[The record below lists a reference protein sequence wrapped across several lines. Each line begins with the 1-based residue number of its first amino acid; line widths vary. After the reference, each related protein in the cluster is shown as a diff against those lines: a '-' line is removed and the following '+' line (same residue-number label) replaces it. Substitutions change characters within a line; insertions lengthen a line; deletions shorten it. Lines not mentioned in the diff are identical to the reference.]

1 MLKSLARLLAKGFF
15 GNVYVSGHPYMGR
28 SCIWVA
34 NHTSAIVDP
43 AILYGMSPVT
53 LRPVAKHTLWDH
65 PVMRPLLL
73 NVQAIPVYRAQD
85 MLAKAD
91 GPSAADGEPEE
102 EARRKLNQ
110 SAFRA
115 GAQALVDGDC
125 LMIFPEGISH
135 DKPHLQRIRSGAS
148 LMLLEAVERAANP
161 NFQGVIQP
169 VAIDY
174 FEKDEFRSDLGVYF
188 CKPIFVTDPE
198 SKPED
203 INRAIEDSLRDG
215 LAQFD
220 NWEDKRNCLFLFET
234 TYGRKPHSPRELRI
248 FQESFFPAFLERP
261 EFMSKTQLLRR
272 MLLAMRVSPSQLIWG
287 ESHSKRTSF
296 VRTLLLHGVYHFGV
310 SVPVEAI
317 SVPVWIVPFRL
328 VDVLARLTVKER
340 DVIATMKI
348 GYACVLF
355 PLWIGLMGAWAASMA
370 WSFTEFS
377 PWLAFALGSG
387 FGVAT
392 LLGSVLFSER
402 RSFFPGY
409 WKLARLR
416 FLHPRAWAEVMEEWN
431 SFSDEV
437 FRTIESMAHRKE
449 NPWRMAR

>member
-1 MLKSLARLLAKGFF
+1 MLRALARLLVKGFF
-15 GNVYVSGHPYMGR
+15 GNVYVSGHPFMGR

-43 AILYGMSPVT
+43 AILYGMSPIK
-53 LRPVAKHTLWDH
+53 LRPVAKNTLWDH

-73 NVQAIPVYRAQD
+73 NVRAIPVYRAQD
-85 MLAKAD
+85 MLAK
-91 GPSAADGEPEE
+91 GLEPAAPEDDT
-102 EARRKLNQ
+102 RRKLNQ

-135 DKPHLQRIRSGAS
+135 DRPHLQRIRSGAS

-161 NFQGVIQP
+161 HFQAVIQP

-174 FEKDEFRSDLGVYF
+174 FEKDEFRSDLGVFF
-188 CKPIFVTDPE
+188 CKPVFVSDPE
-198 SKPED
+198 TKPED
-203 INRAIEDSLRDG
+203 INRAVEESLRDG

-248 FQESFFPAFLERP
+248 FQENYFPIFSGRP
-261 EFMSKTQLLRR
+261 EFMSRVKLLRR
-272 MLLAMRVSPSQLIWG
+272 LLQAMRVSPAQLIWG
-287 ESHSKRTSF
+287 ETHSRRTSF
-296 VRTLLLHGVYHFGV
+296 VRTLVLHGIYHFGF
-310 SVPVEAI
+310 SVPIEAI
-317 SVPVWIVPFRL
+317 SVPVWIVPFRF
-328 VDVLARLTVKER
+328 VDVLARITVKER
-340 DVIATMKI
+340 DVVATMKI
-348 GYACVLF
+348 GYACALF
-355 PLWIGLMGAWAASMA
+355 PLWILGLGAGAASAA
-370 WSFTEFS
+370 WSFTNLS
-377 PWLAFALGSG
+377 PWMAASAGVI
-387 FGVAT
+387 FGAST

-416 FLHPRAWAEVMEEWN
+416 FLHPRAWTEVMEEWN
-431 SFSDEV
+431 EFSDEV
-437 FRTIESMAHRKE
+437 FRSIESEAHKSE
-449 NPWRMAR
+449 PRMRAAR

>member
-1 MLKSLARLLAKGFF
+1 
-15 GNVYVSGHPYMGR
+15 
-28 SCIWVA
+28 
-34 NHTSAIVDP
+34 
-43 AILYGMSPVT
+43 
-53 LRPVAKHTLWDH
+53 
-65 PVMRPLLL
+65 
-73 NVQAIPVYRAQD
+73 
-85 MLAKAD
+85 
-91 GPSAADGEPEE
+91 
-102 EARRKLNQ
+102 
-110 SAFRA
+110 
-115 GAQALVDGDC
+115 
-125 LMIFPEGISH
+125 
-135 DKPHLQRIRSGAS
+135 
-148 LMLLEAVERAANP
+148 
-161 NFQGVIQP
+161 
-169 VAIDY
+169 
-174 FEKDEFRSDLGVYF
+174 
-188 CKPIFVTDPE
+188 
-198 SKPED
+198 
-203 INRAIEDSLRDG
+203 
-215 LAQFD
+215 
-220 NWEDKRNCLFLFET
+220 
-234 TYGRKPHSPRELRI
+234 
-248 FQESFFPAFLERP
+248 
-261 EFMSKTQLLRR
+261 MSKTQLLRR